1 MRESNYTNRL
11 ILILGDDWRS
21 IALHY
26 LSLVGVAFIEGAIEH
41 HERIIN
47 S

>member
-11 ILILGDDWRS
+11 TLILGSDWWS
-21 IALHY
+21 VALHY
-26 LSLVGVAFIEGAIEH
+26 LSLVGGAFIEDAVEH